1 MPVVSVQP
9 DGQLLSPSGGAWIG
23 LGVGPVAERGL
34 DEALGFAIGLGRIW
48 PGADV
53 LEPQFSTGTTE
64 GFGAIARAVVG
75 HHPRNGYAQAEVI
88 GDGGPEEGHGALLLL
103 VGQNL
108 READARGIV
117 DRDVDE
123 LPADRSR
130 AAGLAVAG
138 DAVTDLVETA
148 ELLEVDVDQ
157 LARMLALIA
166 ADRFGRL
173 ERRNAIEAKAPENP
187 ADGRRRHPELG
198 GDLLAGPALPAQRLD
213 PFDHRHCGGP
223 MQAMRPRG
231 AILQSLNAFS
241 LKPGN

>member
-1 MPVVSVQP
+1 
-9 DGQLLSPSGGAWIG
+9 
-23 LGVGPVAERGL
+23 
-34 DEALGFAIGLGRIW
+34 
-48 PGADV
+48 
-53 LEPQFSTGTTE
+53 
-64 GFGAIARAVVG
+64 
-75 HHPRNGYAQAEVI
+75 
-88 GDGGPEEGHGALLLL
+88 
-103 VGQNL
+103 
-108 READARGIV
+108 
-117 DRDVDE
+117 VDE

-148 ELLEVDVDQ
+148 ELLDVDVDQ

-241 LKPGN
+241 LKPGNPFACRPRADPCGSCGGLRRLPAQHRPGKTLSTPRRQTGILVDVHPVLPGN